1 MSEQRGHF
9 EIGIVL
15 PNYGSHTSVDGVMR
29 VAEAA
34 EELGFDS
41 VWATEHL
48 LVDEEYAD
56 PYGMVLEPLN
66 CLSWLAGQLEHVKL
80 GTSVVLLPLHDPVHL
95 AKEAAT
101 LQQLSRGR
109 LRLCLGVGWHEP
121 EFAFLGY
128 GFSDRGRRT
137 DEALR
142 LMPALWEGRH
152 EFSGEYCSFEG
163 ASFGPLPDTPPEVW
177 IAGGSPRSL
186 RRARELG
193 DAWHPLALSPEQAGR
208 AKREWPEGCI
218 VPRYE
223 LELIEGEKD
232 SAESS
237 IGMAGTPAEVAA
249 RIGDLARSGA
259 DGIVLGV
266 GLEPEKAIRNLW
278 RFAREVL
285 PRLTEAG
292 LRDHSS

>member
-1 MSEQRGHF
+1 MSEQRAHF

-15 PNYGSHTSVDGVMR
+15 PNYGPHASVDGVMR
-29 VAEAA
+29 VAEVA

-48 LVDEEYAD
+48 LVAEEYAD
-56 PYGMVLEPLN
+56 PYGMVLEPLA
-66 CLSWLAGQLEHVKL
+66 CLSWLASRLEHVKL
-80 GTSVVLLPLHDPVHL
+80 GTSIVLLPLHDPVHL

-101 LQQLSRGR
+101 LQQLSGGR
-109 LRLCLGVGWHEP
+109 LKLGLGVGWHEP

-128 GFSDRGRRT
+128 SFSDRGRRT

-142 LMPALWEGRH
+142 MMWALWEGRH
-152 EFSGEYCSFEG
+152 EFSGEYWSFEG
-163 ASFGPLPDTPPEVW
+163 AAFGPLPDPPPEVW

-193 DAWHPLALSPEQAGR
+193 DAWHPLVLSPEQVSR
-208 AKREWPEGCI
+208 AKQEWPEGRI

-223 LELIEGEKD
+223 LELIEGGKD
-232 SAESS
+232 SPESS
-237 IGMAGTPAEVAA
+237 IGMAGTTVEVAA
-249 RIGDLARSGA
+249 RIGELARSGA

-266 GLEPEKAIRNLW
+266 GLEPEKAIRTLW
-278 RFAREVL
+278 RFARETL
-285 PRLTEAG
+285 PRLTETG
-292 LRDHSS
+292 LR